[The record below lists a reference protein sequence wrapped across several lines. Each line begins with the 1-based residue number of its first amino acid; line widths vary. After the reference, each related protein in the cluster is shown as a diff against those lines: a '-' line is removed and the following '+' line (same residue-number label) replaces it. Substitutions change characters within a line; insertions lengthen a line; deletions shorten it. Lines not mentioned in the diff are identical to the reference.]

1 MRPTPAFLLL
11 LLTACGVADPLP
23 AGPAGGPA
31 AAWRERLRDLRSGS
45 SRREVEELLESVVPA
60 DPHRHRLLRGAPTGP
75 LPPADVYALD
85 DDAALRVAWGPSGLR
100 ATDVILFS
108 GLRDRIGSAD
118 FDAVAAIHRSPSAQ
132 GGLAFD
138 PVPLIRAVN
147 TLHALGRERA
157 LSAIRAYAALAAS
170 MDAEEIRTY
179 AVDPSRILPILR
191 VLFDPPGGEPADVG
205 LGRPDLAAPGPEH
218 WPHFPL
224 VLVYDVPFMIVSGYD
239 PVPPASGPLRLP
251 PGPMRETPLA
261 PSATP
266 LEAADALT
274 ESEVWRALR
283 LGPGDYGRKR
293 WLVRRQALAAARGA
307 FAPQEEKG
315 GADCCPDLTETQWR
329 AMLARSGEAGLV
341 WSAERQDFIAGR

>member
-1 MRPTPAFLLL
+1 MIPAGLRSRLAPAFLLL
-11 LLTACGVADPLP
+11 LLAACGA
-23 AGPAGGPA
+23 AGPG
-31 AAWRERLRDLRSGS
+31 AAWRERLRDLRPGS
-45 SRREVEELLESVVPA
+45 SRREVEDLLESLVRA
-60 DPHRHRLLRGAPTGP
+60 DPHRPRLLRGAPTGP

-85 DDAALRVAWGPSGLR
+85 DDAALRAAWGPSGLR
-100 ATDVILFS
+100 SADVVVFS
-108 GLRDRIGSAD
+108 SLRDRTGAAD

-147 TLHALGRERA
+147 TLHALGRERT

-179 AVDPSRILPILR
+179 AVDPSRILPLLR
-191 VLFDPPGGEPADVG
+191 LLFEPPGGEPGDVG
-205 LGRPDLAAPGPEH
+205 LGRPDLAAPGSEH
-218 WPHFPL
+218 WPCFPMI
-224 VLVYDVPFMIVSGYD
+224 LVYDVPFMIVSGYD
-239 PVPPASGPLRLP
+239 PVPPVPGPLRLP
-251 PGPMRETPLA
+251 AGPMRDAPLA

-274 ESEVWRALR
+274 ESEAWRALR

-293 WLVRRQALAAARGA
+293 WLVRRQALAAAA
-307 FAPQEEKG
+307 G
-315 GADCCPDLTETQWR
+315 GFTPRADEGGSDCCADLSETQWR
-329 AMLARSGEAGLV
+329 AMLARSNEAGLV